1 MEGSEDSNEQVSWK
15 AQQKGEKGGRNKR
28 KQKHSKDLENSK
40 HSSRKGPIQR
50 FQQGKW
56 REGIMSQGVQE
67 NFLEVKDGYC
77 QNEIAHHV
85 LNQIN
90 GQKIGPRS
98 GL

>member
-1 MEGSEDSNEQVSWK
+1 
-15 AQQKGEKGGRNKR
+15 
-28 KQKHSKDLENSK
+28 
-40 HSSRKGPIQR
+40 
-50 FQQGKW
+50 
-56 REGIMSQGVQE
+56 MSQGVQE